1 MKSPLASQ
9 NTSYQLSYTV
19 STRFGGLIGSVF
31 ETVFLFYYLASGY
44 PLQAVGLQVLAV
56 LFSLSGLVLVQ
67 FLQRPRLAAHLVTL
81 GLYTSLFG
89 PGVFTGGIDS
99 SAMVWLVF
107 VPVVAA
113 LMAGERASLGW
124 GAFTMLSLA
133 AIFILNRVSMIDL
146 TVRPTESV
154 DRFIDLAGVMAATML
169 TTWINETIKKRT
181 MGQLE
186 ATQTRLENLTI
197 IDPLTQ
203 IYNRRYFFDRAQ
215 QELTYARTRNA
226 QISIILI
233 DIDHFKRIND
243 TYGHLTGDQVLYGAV
258 QIGAAVLRKMDILSR
273 FGGEEF
279 VVFLPETGPNEA

>member
-154 DRFIDLAGVMAATML
+154 DLGGSNVITLTANQGTGTPPIYPLTNINGGTTNYKGMLIYSQSTSPYTMNGSGITNYTGTVYVPHAECTVNGNNTGATYDSQM
-169 TTWINETIKKRT
+169 ICDTIT
-181 MGQLE
+181 VSGNG
-186 ATQTRLENLTI
+186 NLTFTNNSNHYT
-197 IDPLTQ
+197 PLGET
-203 IYNRRYFFDRAQ
+203 
-215 QELTYARTRNA
+215 
-226 QISIILI
+226 
-233 DIDHFKRIND
+233 
-243 TYGHLTGDQVLYGAV
+243 
-258 QIGAAVLRKMDILSR
+258 LS
-273 FGGEEF
+273 
-279 VVFLPETGPNEA
+279 LMH